1 MNMMLSQTARSTLKT
16 STQQSCGRCS
26 RYMVKE
32 MCIDL
37 ESDNGRS
44 ICWVLRCIQCGDLVD
59 EVILKNRSLFNPDSV
74 LVAAA

>member
-1 MNMMLSQTARSTLKT
+1 MNTIISKAARMTSKT
-16 STQQSCGRCS
+16 SPQPSCRRCS
-26 RYMVKE
+26 GHMAHE

-44 ICWVLRCIQCGDLVD
+44 TCWAFRCIQCGDIVD
-59 EVILKNRSLFNPDSV
+59 EVILRNRSLFNPEGV